1 MELEDYR
8 VQHFHSADKE
18 TGLKGL
24 HDHGQVITLG
34 LRQQA
39 LARTPVTSLELAPAL
54 KSMRSISCKVRTVI
68 IPTS

>member
-1 MELEDYR
+1 MGLEDYR

-18 TGLKGL
+18 IGLKGV
-24 HDHGQVITLG
+24 HYHGQVISLS

-39 LARTPVTSLELAPAL
+39 LARTQVTSLELAPAL
-54 KSMRSISCKVRTVI
+54 KSMTSISYKVRTVI